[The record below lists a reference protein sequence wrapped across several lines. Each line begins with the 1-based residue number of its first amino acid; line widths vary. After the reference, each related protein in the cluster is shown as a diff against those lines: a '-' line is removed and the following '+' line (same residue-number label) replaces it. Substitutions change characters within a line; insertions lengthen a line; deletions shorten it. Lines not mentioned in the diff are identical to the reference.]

1 VLPANLIKH
10 DRGLYMPERK
20 PSEPVRLEIESV
32 NDMIDTRTPDDPYDL
47 NRFVEA
53 QAVNYSEAITE
64 LRSAR
69 KRSHWMWYVFPQIAG
84 LGHSSMSERYAIRNE
99 GEARAYLAHPVLGQR
114 LIECAEA
121 VLHTD
126 RRTAAEI
133 FGSPDDLKLRSCAT
147 LFARVSGDGSVFQK
161 LLDKYF
167 AGKPDASTV
176 EILSI

>member
-1 VLPANLIKH
+1 VLPANLITP
-10 DRGLYMPERK
+10 DRELYMPERK

-32 NDMIDTRTPDDPYDL
+32 NDMIDNRTPDDPYDL
-47 NRFVEA
+47 NRFIEA
-53 QAVNYSEAITE
+53 QAVNYSEAIAE
-64 LRSAR
+64 LRSGR

-84 LGHSSMSERYAIRNE
+84 LGHSSMSKRYAIRNE

-126 RRTAAEI
+126 GLTATEI

-147 LFARVSGDGSVFQK
+147 LFARVAGNGSVFQK

-167 AGKPDASTV
+167 GGKPDTSTT
-176 EILSI
+176 ELLWI